1 MRTLSKVVFTRGHE
15 GFGYVE
21 LDEFGNVT
29 ALYDAEGS
37 EFPEMPDCHWDYV
50 EMVGSFA
57 VEDPQA
63 SHDRF
68 WGSDLVPGG
77 VLPRTTP
84 TTPRTT
90 PANSRSLPTYRP
102 TPATPPSSAVPV
114 HRTPSGSRPG
124 LSREQAA
131 PAVAVASGSGLS
143 KAQAATTREMEGD
156 ASAPR
161 NSRFWRA
168 ALASNLIDRASLE
181 TCWQSIPPDKRLP
194 VEAAERRLARQV
206 VLAGKL
212 TVWQSQQLLAGRHE
226 GFIIDRYVLLDRIG
240 EGGMGRVYLARD
252 SKLGRKVAIKVL
264 SSERNGVP
272 RAIAR
277 FLREARVG
285 AQLEQENLVRIYDDG
300 ECDGQRYIVM
310 EYVEGKNV
318 GQMIREEGRLAFKV
332 AARIVGQV
340 ALGLE
345 HAREKGLIH
354 RDVTP
359 YNILVTQTGV
369 AKLTDMGLAIVL
381 EDAGQVTRDGV
392 TVGTFDYLSPEQA
405 KDSRGVDTRSDIYSL
420 GCSLY
425 HMVCGAV
432 PFPVP
437 SQTEKL
443 YAHLMS
449 EPKRPRE
456 VAPDVPI
463 ELEAVILKM
472 MRKKPEDRYQ
482 IPLEVANALEPF
494 HA

>member
-57 VEDPQA
+57 VEDPMA

-77 VLPRTTP
+77 NLPRGTTP
-84 TTPRTT
+84 VTPPTT
-90 PANSRSLPTYRP
+90 PANSRSQPSYRP
-102 TPATPPSSAVPV
+102 TPVTPPSSAVPV
-114 HRTPSGSRPG
+114 QRTPPGSRPG
-124 LSREQAA
+124 VSREQAVPA
-131 PAVAVASGSGLS
+131 AAAVATAVQSAP
-143 KAQAATTREMEGD
+143 TRVMEPD
-156 ASAPR
+156 LTAPR
-161 NSRFWRA
+161 NSRFWKA
-168 ALASNLIDRASLE
+168 ALSSNLIDRATLE
-181 TCWQSIPPDKRLP
+181 ACWQAIPPDKRLP

-212 TVWQSQQLLAGRHE
+212 TVWQSQQLLAGKHE
-226 GFIIDRYVLLDRIG
+226 GFVIDRYVLLDRIG

-300 ECDGQRYIVM
+300 ECEGQRYIVM

-318 GQMIREEGRLAFKV
+318 GQMIREEGRLSLKV
-332 AARIVGQV
+332 AARITRQV
-340 ALGLE
+340 ALGLD
-345 HAREKGLIH
+345 HARLKGLIH

-359 YNILVTQTGV
+359 YNILVTQSGV

-425 HMVCGAV
+425 HMVCGTV

-456 VAPDVPI
+456 ISPDLPI
-463 ELEAVILKM
+463 ELEAIILKM
-472 MRKKPEDRYQ
+472 MRKKSDDRYPT
-482 IPLEVANALEPF
+482 PLDVANALEPF
-494 HA
+494 VE